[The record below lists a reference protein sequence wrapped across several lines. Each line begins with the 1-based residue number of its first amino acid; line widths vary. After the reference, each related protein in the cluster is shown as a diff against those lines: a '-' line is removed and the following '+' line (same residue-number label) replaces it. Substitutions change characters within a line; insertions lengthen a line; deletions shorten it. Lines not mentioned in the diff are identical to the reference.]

1 MGVARPEPQLTR
13 QAHVWRWPT
22 RYELRDVTRL
32 AGPIVFIQ
40 LGIMAMGTVDVLLV
54 GRVSPAAIA
63 AVALGNF
70 YWVVVVFFGQGVV
83 MVLDPLI
90 AQAVGADDR
99 RAIRLAL
106 QRGMVLVAGV
116 SIFSALVM
124 WPAQTLLTWARQP
137 AEVVPTATSYIHAV
151 IPSLPAFFLFVAFR
165 QTLQAFRRLTP
176 IVVAVILSNVVN
188 AVLGWA
194 MVFGHWGFSPLGAV
208 GAAWATTVS
217 RWLMLVI
224 VVVAGARELL
234 PHLHPRERGALAWR
248 DLKEMLRVGVPIGVH
263 IFLEAAGFGA
273 AMLLVGSLGTVP
285 LAAHNVTL
293 QLAALTYMVPLGVS
307 AAAAVLVGR
316 AIGARQHD
324 VVRREAAASLVIGVG
339 FMGVTALAFL
349 LGAPWLAR
357 AFTSDPAVVAL
368 ATTLIRIAGVFQLF
382 DGAQVVATGILRGA
396 ADTRVPMLMNLVGYF
411 VLGVPMGALL
421 CFALGWGAPG
431 IWWGL
436 VVGLAAAA
444 ALLTYR
450 VAHRLGGT
458 VARLRV

>member
-1 MGVARPEPQLTR
+1 M
-13 QAHVWRWPT
+13 
-22 RYELRDVTRL
+22 TRL
-32 AGPIVFIQ
+32 AAPIVFIQ

-90 AQAVGADDR
+90 AQAVGAGDR
-99 RAIRLAL
+99 RAVRVAL

-116 SIFSALVM
+116 SVFSALVM

-137 AEVVPTATSYIHAV
+137 AEVVPIATSYVHAV
-151 IPSLPAFFLFVAFR
+151 IPSLPAFLLFVALR

-188 AVLGWA
+188 ALLGWA
-194 MVFGHWGFSPLGAV
+194 MVFGHWGFPPLGAV
-208 GAAWATTVS
+208 GAAWATTAS

-224 VVVAGARELL
+224 VVLVGARELL
-234 PHLHPRERGALAWR
+234 PLLYPRERGALAWH
-248 DLKEMLRVGVPIGVH
+248 DLMAMLRVGVPIGVH

-293 QLAALTYMVPLGVS
+293 QLAAVTYMVPLGVS

-316 AIGARQHD
+316 AIGARQDD

-339 FMGVTALAFL
+339 FMGLTALTFL
-349 LGAPWLAR
+349 LAAPWLAR

-396 ADTRVPMLMNLVGYF
+396 ADTRAPMLMNFVGYF
-411 VLGVPMGALL
+411 VLGVPIGAVL
-421 CFALGWGAPG
+421 CFALGLGVPG

-436 VVGLAAAA
+436 VVGLAGAAS
-444 ALLTYR
+444 LLTSR